1 MTEMKI
7 DPLEL
12 TKSLIKCQS
21 VTPEDGGAQKVLSE
35 TLKGLGFECNELVF
49 EDSESPKVKNLY
61 ARIGNTA
68 PNFCFAGHTDVV
80 PVGDIKL
87 WESEPF
93 DAIERNGFLFGR
105 GASDMKSAIACFA
118 SAASQFIE
126 KYKSDL
132 GGSISLL
139 ITGDEEGPA
148 INGTKKLLKWISD
161 KNETLDACLVVR
173 PPTPIT
179 LGIL

>member
-105 GASDMKSAIACFA
+105 GASDMKSAIACFV

-126 KYKSDL
+126 K
-132 GGSISLL
+132 
-139 ITGDEEGPA
+139 
-148 INGTKKLLKWISD
+148 
-161 KNETLDACLVVR
+161 
-173 PPTPIT
+173 
-179 LGIL
+179 